1 MKYKSANLL
10 PVFKNISYTL
20 LGTAILA
27 LGTALFIIPFDLVAG
42 GVSGIAIIINS
53 ITGGKLLPIN
63 TIIAILTWSLFFI
76 GLIVLGKG
84 FAFKTFIS
92 TIFYPICIALFSR
105 LVSPDVMN
113 GFFCLTE
120 STYSEIAV
128 ILAVIFG
135 GALIGSGCAVTFLG
149 GGSTG
154 GTDIIAFSL
163 CKIFKKL
170 RSSVV
175 IFAIDTIIIILGM
188 FALKDLVLSLLG
200 IVAAAISAIA
210 VDKIF
215 LGESGAFIAQ
225 IISDNCEVIND
236 EIIKK
241 LERTTT
247 IIDAVGGYTKQGKKM
262 LMFSFT
268 IGEYADLMQIITAND
283 KNAFVAVHRAHE
295 INGEGWTW

>member
-1 MKYKSANLL
+1 MIYKKE
-10 PVFKNISYTL
+10 VIFTFFKNIILTL
-20 LGTAILA
+20 SGTAILA
-27 LGTALFIIPFDLVAG
+27 FGTALFILPFNLVAG
-42 GVSGIAIIINS
+42 GVSGIAIVINS
-53 ITGGKLLPIN
+53 LTGGNLLPLD
-63 TIIAILTWSLFFI
+63 TLIAILTWSLFAI
-76 GLIVLGKG
+76 GLITLGKG
-84 FAFKTFIS
+84 FALKTFIS
-92 TIFYPICIALFSR
+92 TVFYPVCISLFSR

-120 STYSEIAV
+120 SSYSEIAV

-175 IFAIDTIIIILGM
+175 IFAIDGIIIILGM

-200 IVAAAISAIA
+200 IVSASISALA

-215 LGESGAFIAQ
+215 LGESKAFIAQ
-225 IISDNCEVIND
+225 IISDNCEIIND

-241 LERTTT
+241 LKRTTT
-247 IIDAVGGYTKQGKKM
+247 IINAVGGYTKQGKKM